1 MPEFEQLVALDLVQL
16 LGLVAVGLAAGFMAG
31 LLGVGGG
38 ILLVPAVVLL
48 FGFDQHV
55 AQGTSLLVIIPSALT
70 GSITHLRTGRL
81 SLRDA
86 AMLAIGGII
95 GAVVGSAIAL
105 SMEDTILRR
114 LFAGFLLISALRI
127 LLPKGLIGR
136 NGEPADAN

>member
-1 MPEFEQLVALDLVQL
+1 MPELPEL

-38 ILLVPAVVLL
+38 ILLVPAMVLL

-86 AMLAIGGII
+86 AMLAVGGVI
-95 GAVVGSAIAL
+95 GAVVGSVFAL

-114 LFAGFLLISALRI
+114 LFAGFLLLSALRI
-127 LLPKGLIGR
+127 LLPKDLFRR
-136 NGEPADAN
+136 NRKPAEPSAESR